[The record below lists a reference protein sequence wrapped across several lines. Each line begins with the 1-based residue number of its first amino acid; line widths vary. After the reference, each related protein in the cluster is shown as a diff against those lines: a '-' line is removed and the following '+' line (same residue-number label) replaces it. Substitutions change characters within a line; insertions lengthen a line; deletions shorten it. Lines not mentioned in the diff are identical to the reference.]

1 SRRLR
6 FALGAI
12 LLAIAALPILHALGR
27 WPLLEPDEGRNAE
40 VAREM
45 LELGRWAVP
54 HFNHL
59 PYLDKPAMLFWLAG
73 SSFAVAGGHR
83 VAARPPGPVG
93 AIVTIA
99 LTYSLARRL
108 TDGPRAILAAAVFA
122 TTPLV
127 LVFARLVIFDMPLTA
142 FITLALWCLVRA
154 RLAGGAAWLVPAASL
169 AMAAA
174 TLTKGPVWV
183 ALPPFRL
190 IAVRPTL

>member
-1 SRRLR
+1 D
-6 FALGAI
+6 A
-12 LLAIAALPILHALGR
+12 PGR
-27 WPLLEPDEGRNAE
+27 GPLLEPEEGRKAE
-40 VAREM
+40 VGRER

-54 HFNHL
+54 HFNPP
-59 PYLDKPAMLFWLAG
+59 PYLDKPARLFWPG
-73 SSFAVAGGHR
+73 GGSFAVAG
-83 VAARPPGPVG
+83 VNEFAARLPAAVS

-122 TTPLV
+122 TAPLV

-154 RLAGGAAWLVPAASL
+154 RLAGGAAWLIPAASL